1 MKISSVAMRVRL
13 GGFSLVEVTL
23 AVGLTSFALLAIV
36 GMMPVGLTT
45 MRQAIDSTV
54 ESQITREIRTK
65 VQQVPFSALAATFTD
80 REFFFAESGAPT
92 TKDGWDRRYTVRTS
106 LEKPEYPGS
115 DKAGE
120 DSLSS
125 ISIEITTGE
134 GETRT
139 TRLQHLLVANRGGR

>member
-1 MKISSVAMRVRL
+1 MATRSRR

-36 GMMPVGLTT
+36 GMMPVGMTT

-54 ESQITREIRTK
+54 ESQITREMRTK
-65 VQQVPFSALAATFTD
+65 VQQVPFSALSSMFSG

-92 TKDGWDRRYTVRTS
+92 TKDGWDRRYTVRTAI
-106 LEKPEYPGS
+106 EEPAYPGS
-115 DKAGE
+115 EKAGA

-125 ISIEITTGE
+125 IAIEITTGE
-134 GETRT
+134 GETKT
-139 TRLQHLLVANRGGR
+139 TRLQHLLVANRGGH